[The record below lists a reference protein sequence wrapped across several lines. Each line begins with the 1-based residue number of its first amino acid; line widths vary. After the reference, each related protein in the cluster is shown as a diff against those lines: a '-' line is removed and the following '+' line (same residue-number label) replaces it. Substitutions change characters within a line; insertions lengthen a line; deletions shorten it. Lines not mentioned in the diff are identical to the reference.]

1 MTKITPDIGE
11 EMIEMAAA
19 GMSVASIAEEFE
31 VSESTV
37 RRYLKANQVST
48 KRTHTLLDTVDSG
61 TLVEDYT
68 SWMPINEIIRKHE
81 IQRSQL
87 YYILKKLDIEPR
99 TKDQDWVEAQ
109 QMRLDHAVTLYKK
122 GEKISSIT
130 EETGIHQP
138 QLHEELAR
146 RHVPLRRP
154 RPSGLPS
161 DDEVRSRIR
170 NVLSD

>member
-19 GMSVASIAEEFE
+19 GLSVASIADEFS

-37 RRYLKANQVST
+37 RRYLKSNSVST
-48 KRTHTLLDTVDSG
+48 KRTHTLLDNIDS
-61 TLVEDYT
+61 TSLVEDYQ
-68 SWMPINEIIRKHE
+68 SWLPINEITKKYS

-87 YYILKKLDIEPR
+87 YYLLKKLDIEPR
-99 TKDQDWVEAQ
+99 TKDDDWVEAQ
-109 QMRLDHAVTLYKK
+109 QMRLDHAITLYKK
-122 GEKISSIT
+122 GERISQIT

-146 RHVPLRRP
+146 RHIPLRRP
-154 RPSGLPS
+154 RPSSMPS
-161 DDEVRSRIR
+161 DDEVRSRIQ